1 MKIAVFWDLRL
12 CSLIALMMEAVST
25 SEMSVNFYETARCNI
40 PEESHL
46 VLTCSTGKL
55 FQLMQN
61 TLLEYC
67 PVTLHV

>member
-46 VLTCSTGKL
+46 VLTCFNRKALSVDAEHITGVL
-55 FQLMQN
+55 SSH
-61 TLLEYC
+61 TTC
-67 PVTLHV
+67 